1 VARTLGAW
9 FRQGAKLLDPGVHE
23 TEVNGQP
30 GAILTASGG
39 VVAVMALDIADGRI
53 QSIRSI
59 VNPDKL
65 THVGELADVEDL
77 LKGRD

>member
-1 VARTLGAW
+1 M
-9 FRQGAKLLDPGVHE
+9 
-23 TEVNGQP
+23 NGQP

-59 VNPDKL
+59 VNPEKL
-65 THVGELADVEDL
+65 THVGELADWQEL
-77 LKGRD
+77 LGGQTP

>member
-1 VARTLGAW
+1 
-9 FRQGAKLLDPGVHE
+9 
-23 TEVNGQP
+23 
-30 GAILTASGG
+30 
-39 VVAVMALDIADGRI
+39 VMALDIADGRI

-65 THVGELADVEDL
+65 THVGELADWEEL